1 MTKRYCKGCGNQ
13 IPQARL
19 DAVPTTRF
27 CFICAEGRVPKKLAV
42 TELIG
47 GEEHGYTSVQI
58 VSEDQF
64 SGYSK
69 EERDIADVEPDQFA
83 KDPRIP
89 LTIKKRKDLT
99 N

>member
-1 MTKRYCKGCGNQ
+1 MRYCKKCGNQ
-13 IPQARL
+13 IPQARVNIL
-19 DAVPTTRF
+19 PGVKL
-27 CFICAEGRVPKKLAV
+27 CVGCAEGRVPKKLAV

-64 SGYSK
+64 TGYSK

-89 LTIKKRKDLT
+89 LTIKKRKDL
-99 N
+99 